1 MQNHYTAR
9 QVCLMQRLRQLWEQH
24 VCWTRFFIISTA
36 AGLADL
42 SPVTDRLLQNPKDFA
57 PGTDAVFQR
66 AHGRTDILDRDFGK
80 RPLRRCTFSPSAKFF
95 FTRIA
100 CDTMESPSS
109 VDVTI
114 IMKSAADC
122 QRKSRVWHIL
132 TTLCQTH
139 NGDTLRCLPSHVKEE
154 RTLACTQSANSG
166 VDR

>member
-24 VCWTRFFIISTA
+24 VYWTRFFIISTA

-57 PGTDAVFQR
+57 RALTPFFGARTKNGSCAKLAQLPEFVAVMAFFLR
-66 AHGRTDILDRDFGK
+66 VDLGNASGDIRNDPPQIVKEKAGFG
-80 RPLRRCTFSPSAKFF
+80 TFSQHCA
-95 FTRIA
+95 R
-100 CDTMESPSS
+100 
-109 VDVTI
+109 
-114 IMKSAADC
+114 
-122 QRKSRVWHIL
+122 R
-132 TTLCQTH
+132 TT
-139 NGDTLRCLPSHVKEE
+139 GDTLRCLPSHVKEE